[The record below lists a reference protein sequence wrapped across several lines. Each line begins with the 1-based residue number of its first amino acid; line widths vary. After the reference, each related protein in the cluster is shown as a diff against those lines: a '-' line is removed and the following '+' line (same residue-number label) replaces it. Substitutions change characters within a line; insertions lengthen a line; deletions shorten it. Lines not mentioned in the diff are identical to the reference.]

1 MSKALLDETFL
12 FATTA
17 KMARKHRR
25 ESAIYAEFEMSKA
38 VEKIEIETNEIA
50 INRTMDEFLNF
61 MKRHLIPSQ
70 THIHSTSR

>member
-50 INRTMDEFLNF
+50 IN
-61 MKRHLIPSQ
+61 
-70 THIHSTSR
+70 